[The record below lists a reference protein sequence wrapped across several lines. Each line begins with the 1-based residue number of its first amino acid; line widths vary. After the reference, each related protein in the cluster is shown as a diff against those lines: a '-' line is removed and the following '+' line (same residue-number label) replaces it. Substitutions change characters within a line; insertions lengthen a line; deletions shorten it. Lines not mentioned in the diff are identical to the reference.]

1 MCYRYVDIGIY
12 LAKQKYVVRSLSLV
26 YVGTYKV
33 RVFGLLYVQALMLFT
48 F

>member
-26 YVGTYKV
+26 YVRTYRV